1 MKDVIKIKIMS
12 ENDVNQW
19 DNFVENSGNGT
30 IFHLQRFLN
39 YHPPG
44 KFNNH
49 SIIFHNGKDIIA
61 IIPGVEGKQKNKVFI
76 SHPGASFGGFVLKN
90 GINIKKIENIIS
102 VFLEYIKKN
111 DFHSV
116 LITQSS
122 LPYQDRFGEEIDFL
136 LSLYGFRIKKKELTS
151 GLFLNFASEEDML
164 KNFKNSAVRGVKK
177 SLRNN
182 VNFRQSDDIEIFYS
196 ILSENLR
203 KFHKTEPTHSYDEL
217 KKLMS
222 KFSDRILLFGAYHK
236 GKMIGGIVLFLCRKD
251 IALIFYISS
260 DRRYQAL
267 RPENLMLY
275 EMIKWLY
282 ERNYK
287 YLDFGTL
294 SVDMKINYGI
304 YQFRR
309 GFGTVNFVRNQYYL
323 KI

>member
-19 DNFVENSGNGT
+19 DKFVENSGNGT

-61 IIPGVEGKQKNKVFI
+61 VIPGVEEKQKDKVFI
-76 SHPGASFGGFVLKN
+76 SHPGASFGGFILKN
-90 GINIKKIENIIS
+90 GINIKKIKNIIS

-196 ILSENLR
+196 ILSENL
-203 KFHKTEPTHSYDEL
+203 KKYHKTEPTHSYDEL

-267 RPENLMLY
+267 RQENLMIY
-275 EMIKWLY
+275 ELIKWLY

-304 YQFRR
+304 YQFRS